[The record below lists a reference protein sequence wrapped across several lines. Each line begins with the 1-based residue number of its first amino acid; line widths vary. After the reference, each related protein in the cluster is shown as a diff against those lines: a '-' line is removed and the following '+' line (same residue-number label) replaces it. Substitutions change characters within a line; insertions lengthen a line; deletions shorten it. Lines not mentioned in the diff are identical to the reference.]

1 MKVLFVLVLVCIT
14 SSIFA
19 QSKKDQIAALTLR
32 LDSLS
37 REYVK
42 DTAQL
47 NHTVES
53 LERKNS
59 VLSGQN
65 KAAQEQNKK
74 KSQAIRDKTET
85 IKTVNASNLDLMQER
100 KELQKEINSLNDSI
114 RMLKKKNSLIN
125 MKKVEFP
132 ESLAGHY
139 WAADCADET
148 AKYFVSFEQRGVPT
162 EEGKRDAL
170 FIDGY
175 EWGGEVVRV
184 EADANNTL
192 YKMYYLMYPRW
203 GGGLHMEVFELRKDK
218 IIWGEAELRLCK

>member
-1 MKVLFVLVLVCIT
+1 MKVLFVLVFVCT
-14 SSIFA
+14 TFSIFA

-47 NHTVES
+47 NQS
-53 LERKNS
+53 LQKLERKNS
-59 VLSGQN
+59 VLSGQY

-85 IKTVNASNLDLMQER
+85 IKTLNASNLDLMQER
-100 KELQKEINSLNDSI
+100 KDMQKEINALNDSI

-125 MKKVEFP
+125 VKKVEFP
-132 ESLAGHY
+132 ESLVGHY

-148 AKYFVSFEQRGVPT
+148 AKYFVGFEHRGVPT

-184 EADANNTL
+184 EADASNTL
-192 YKMYYLMYPRW
+192 YKIYFLMYPRW
-203 GGGLHMEVFELRKDK
+203 GGGLHTEVFELRKDK
-218 IIWGEAELRLCK
+218 LIWGETELRLCK